1 MWPAL
6 NLFENKTNL
15 VLGCLL
21 VVMLTACIHSNTN
34 TCWTTI
40 EANGIP
46 AEHINF
52 SVVNYANDSV
62 GYVGG
67 TLIDNVPA
75 LNAIIYKTLDRGKTW
90 APITLGHHGS
100 IWNLQAFND
109 TLIYQVEH
117 DVSMLSCI
125 FSYYNGRFDTLYKA
139 AKDERVRYMH
149 FTTARKGYLVLEKV
163 SSSISPYIVRIT
175 NGLVDTIA
183 TLPHY
188 GFYKH
193 AYSNDTIFSISMD
206 GENTSTLA
214 ATSILTGK
222 TVSSAINGRVFN
234 CWVDNNGNLLYTVKV
249 GNADQVYRRTS
260 GKTTR
265 IVLGAYA
272 GYSVSEVMAKDS
284 FMLAIATKPEDVAPT
299 GVIYRAL
306 TSTDDGKTWKEEELP
321 SPLQFSPTFLF
332 DDCTFVAFGGL
343 NRFQIRKPCS
353 K

>member
-6 NLFENKTNL
+6 NLFVNITNL
-15 VLGCLL
+15 AIGCLL
-21 VVMLTACIHSNTN
+21 VVMLTACSHSNTN
-34 TCWTTI
+34 SCWTTI
-40 EANGIP
+40 EANGIQ
-46 AEHINF
+46 AEHINL
-52 SVVNYANDSV
+52 SVINYANDSV

-67 TLIDNVPA
+67 TLIDKAPTI
-75 LNAIIYKTLDRGKTW
+75 NAIIYKTLDRGKTW
-90 APITLGHHGS
+90 APIALGHHGS

-125 FSYYNGRFDTLYKA
+125 FNYNNGRFDTLYKA

-163 SSSISPYIVRIT
+163 SSSSSPYIVRIT

-188 GFYKH
+188 GFYMH
-193 AYSNDTIFSISMD
+193 AYSNDTIFSVSQD
-206 GENTSTLA
+206 GGNTSTLLS
-214 ATSILTGK
+214 TSILTGK
-222 TVSSAINGRVFN
+222 AVSSTIKGNVFEFK
-234 CWVDNNGNLLYTVKV
+234 VDNNDNLLYTVKV
-249 GNADQVYRRTS
+249 GNADQVFRRTS
-260 GKTTR
+260 GKTTC
-265 IVLGAYA
+265 IVLGANA

-284 FMLAIATKPEDVAPT
+284 FIIAIATKPEDIAPV
-299 GVIYRAL
+299 GVIHRTL
-306 TSTDDGKTWKEEELP
+306 ISTDDGKTWKEEELP
-321 SPLQFSPTFLF
+321 SPLHFSPTFLF